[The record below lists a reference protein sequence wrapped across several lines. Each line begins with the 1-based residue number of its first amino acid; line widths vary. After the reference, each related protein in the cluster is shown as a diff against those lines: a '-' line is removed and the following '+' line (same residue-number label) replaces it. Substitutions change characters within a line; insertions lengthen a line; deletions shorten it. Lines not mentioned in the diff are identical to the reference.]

1 MSSRQDVRDGGTSRV
16 RLAVCGVLALL
27 VSGCAVGG
35 DTAGPASPTPRADLA
50 AAAEAAVANL
60 KQQPAGERDSGT
72 RGHKQAVRHH
82 RDGGQDATGDRTKQ
96 VADQDVTPSAA
107 DTSGDTG
114 SSRGWQPVLLAADAR
129 GDHGSGPGYADLV
142 SLTLEDDGSSLR
154 LSVEVGGTLPAR
166 LAGGEVQ
173 GVRIDLFRS
182 RSDESDFQ
190 VFLDGGSDGWHG
202 YLQTPRG
209 FVRYPG
215 AVRIDGRMLVTE
227 LPWSSLGGRSGAQ
240 VSAFADWSDA
250 AGHASSDSVDRS
262 TMRLG

>member
-1 MSSRQDVRDGGTSRV
+1 M
-16 RLAVCGVLALL
+16 
-27 VSGCAVGG
+27 SGCAVGG

-50 AAAEAAVANL
+50 AQAEAAAANVR
-60 KQQPAGERDSGT
+60 QQPAGERHRGT
-72 RGHKQAVRHH
+72 PRHQRAARHH
-82 RDGGQDATGDRTKQ
+82 HEGATDTRDTRTGQ
-96 VADQDVTPSAA
+96 VSDQDGQASTAG
-107 DTSGDTG
+107 TSDAQ
-114 SSRGWQPVLLAADAR
+114 SSNRAVWQPVLIAADAR

-154 LSVEVGGTLPAR
+154 LSVEVSGTVPAR

-173 GVRIDLFRS
+173 GIGIDLFRS

-190 VFLDGGSDGWHG
+190 VFLDGGSDGWRG

-215 AVRIDGRMLVTE
+215 TVRIDGQMLVTE
-227 LPWSSLGGRSGAQ
+227 IPWSSLGGRSGAQ

-250 AGHASSDSVDRS
+250 AGHASSDSVARS
-262 TMRLG
+262 ALRLG